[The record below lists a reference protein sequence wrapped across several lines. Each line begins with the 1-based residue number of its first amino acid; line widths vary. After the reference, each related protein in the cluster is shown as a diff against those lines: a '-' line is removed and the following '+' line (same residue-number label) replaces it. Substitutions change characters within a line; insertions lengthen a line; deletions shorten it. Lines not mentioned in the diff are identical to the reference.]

1 VDVKGLTDERL
12 SFTDGEVVWSWRPE
26 IWRQVGDNAQ
36 RIAPM
41 TVANGMVHRGEH
53 V

>member
-12 SFTDGEVVWSWRPE
+12 TFADGEVVWSWRPKV
-26 IWRQVGDNAQ
+26 WRQVLAKPKGFAK
-36 RIAPM
+36 A
-41 TVANGMVHRGEH
+41 TVANGMVHRGH

>member
-1 VDVKGLTDERL
+1 MDVKGLSDERL
-12 SFTDGEVVWSWRPE
+12 SFMDGEVVWSWRPKVR
-26 IWRQVGDNAQ
+26 RQVLVKPTGFAK
-36 RIAPM
+36 A